1 MEPLELVG
9 AAAVPAVLIGFG
21 ISLHGQRVL
30 APGSDRRSVLIASVI
45 KVFLMPLVAWV
56 IGSAFALPPEVLRA
70 VVVMAALPVAQN
82 VFNYAQQYDASV
94 VVARDSIFITTI
106 GSIPVLLIASV
117 VL

>member
-1 MEPLELVG
+1 
-9 AAAVPAVLIGFG
+9 
-21 ISLHGQRVL
+21 
-30 APGSDRRSVLIASVI
+30 
-45 KVFLMPLVAWV
+45 MPLVAWV

-82 VFNYAQQYDASV
+82 VFNNAQQYDASV
-94 VVARDSIFITTI
+94 AVTSDSIFITTI